1 MPKVEQFEWKV
12 YRVNKSKQLEWTFGT
27 DLAQFW
33 RQEFVLKY
41 LSSLRFLISCIFKSR
56 VSSTQP
62 KRGLDV
68 LQSWASWPSLGL
80 GLNWIGYWMGSGIL
94 NGIRD
99 SLISLTKFILLV
111 IRASTHFS
119 LPELRSKLS
128 LSKIFTYF
136 LGSKKILDVLV
147 WISFPILPHS
157 QEECRKKDS
166 LKVSVG
172 FGIKA

>member
-1 MPKVEQFEWKV
+1 
-12 YRVNKSKQLEWTFGT
+12 
-27 DLAQFW
+27 
-33 RQEFVLKY
+33 
-41 LSSLRFLISCIFKSR
+41 
-56 VSSTQP
+56 
-62 KRGLDV
+62 
-68 LQSWASWPSLGL
+68 
-80 GLNWIGYWMGSGIL
+80 MGSGIL

-147 WISFPILPHS
+147 
-157 QEECRKKDS
+157 
-166 LKVSVG
+166 
-172 FGIKA
+172 